1 MHLHLET
8 SWSRTHTHLKRKFH
22 ERPITLC
29 LMYSCF
35 FSFLFY
41 LVLFHL
47 DRKKPSLELLNQF
60 AYPEWVITHSLRKTA
75 PLCSQELLL
84 LGCPCC
90 PQVRTLTANP
100 DSLQQSCSRPFI
112 IIIILQLYVACHSL
126 SASQWFD
133 RKREVCICA
142 FSALVVTLEQLLP
155 DSNQLNLSS
164 AELGVS

>member
-100 DSLQQSCSRPFI
+100 DRLQHSCSRPFI

-126 SASQWFD
+126 SASQ
-133 RKREVCICA
+133 
-142 FSALVVTLEQLLP
+142 
-155 DSNQLNLSS
+155 
-164 AELGVS
+164 

>member
-1 MHLHLET
+1 MAQ
-8 SWSRTHTHLKRKFH
+8 SSSLKKYCLCYIFRSSTLS
-22 ERPITLC
+22 PI
-29 LMYSCF
+29 F
-35 FSFLFY
+35 QFSLVTKKWYLYFY

-47 DRKKPSLELLNQF
+47 DRKKPSLELLNRF

-75 PLCSQELLL
+75 PLCSQELIL
-84 LGCPCC
+84 LGSPCC

-142 FSALVVTLEQLLP
+142 FSAVVVTLEQLLP